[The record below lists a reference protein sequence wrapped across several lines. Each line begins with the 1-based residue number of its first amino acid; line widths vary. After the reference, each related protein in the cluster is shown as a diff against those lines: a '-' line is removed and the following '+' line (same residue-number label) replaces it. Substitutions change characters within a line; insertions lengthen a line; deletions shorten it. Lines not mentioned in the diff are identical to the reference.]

1 MTDKEFWEDDPQLY
15 WSYHIFYQ
23 KKIEIENE
31 QIKYNCWLQG
41 KLNCMAQTIAIANCF
56 GKDNDKAEFPDFDK
70 LFNNKAEQKEK
81 TPKEIDNYVRELNNA
96 WARF

>member
-23 KKIEIENE
+23 KKMEMERE

-41 KLNCMAQTIAIANCF
+41 NLNCMAQTIAIANSF
-56 GKDNDKAEFPDFDK
+56 GKDNEKVEFPDFDK

-81 TPKEIDNYVRELNNA
+81 TPEEIDNYVHELNNA

>member
-23 KKIEIENE
+23 KKMEMERE

-41 KLNCMAQTIAIANCF
+41 NLNCMAQTIAIANSF
-56 GKDNDKAEFPDFDK
+56 GKDNEKVEFPDFDK

-81 TPKEIDNYVRELNNA
+81 TPEEIDNYVRELNNA